1 MIVVTRLDGSE
12 LTINCELLESVEHTP
27 DTVIS
32 LVNNH
37 KLVVRE
43 SVEEIVDRVVA
54 YRQKV
59 HQCPLLKQRI
69 GPLLPERSS
78 DHDFANEVCR

>member
-1 MIVVTRLDGSE
+1 MIRVTRLDGSQ
-12 LTINCELLESVEHTP
+12 LTINCDLVESVERTP
-27 DTVIS
+27 DTVVS

-54 YRQKV
+54 YRARIQ
-59 HQCPLLKQRI
+59 QCPFMREQGVPTMIQAVPDHRI
-69 GPLLPERSS
+69 TS
-78 DHDFANEVCR
+78 